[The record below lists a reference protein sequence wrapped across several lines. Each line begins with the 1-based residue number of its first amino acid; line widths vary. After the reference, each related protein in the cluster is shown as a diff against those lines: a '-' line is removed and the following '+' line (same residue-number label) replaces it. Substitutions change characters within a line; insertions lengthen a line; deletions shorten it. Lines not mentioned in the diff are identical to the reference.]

1 MVMSKKY
8 GMINLN
14 TNELYDYIGVIVFC
28 NGSLRILITKEKHFD
43 LIKCIKTVRDTRI
56 KNTLTVLNNEFFEGI
71 AHFYDRYMIESLN
84 VSFNLYFES
93 EEEALY
99 FKLKYC
105 S

>member
-1 MVMSKKY
+1 MSKKY
-8 GMINLN
+8 GIINLN

-28 NGSLRILITKEKHFD
+28 NGNLRILITKEKHFD
-43 LIKCIKTVRDTRI
+43 SIKCIKTVRDTRI

-99 FKLKYC
+99 FKMKYC